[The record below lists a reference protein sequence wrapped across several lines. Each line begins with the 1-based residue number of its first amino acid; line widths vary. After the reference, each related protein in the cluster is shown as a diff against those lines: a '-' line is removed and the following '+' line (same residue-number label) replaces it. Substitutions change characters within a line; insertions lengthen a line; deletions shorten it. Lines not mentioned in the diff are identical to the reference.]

1 MNGSARKNSNRDHLH
16 DVEVIGRVWCML
28 TLISTYLSGMAE
40 FRSNPQSQG
49 KGESEV
55 SHHARINCG

>member
-1 MNGSARKNSNRDHLH
+1 MH
-16 DVEVIGRVWCML
+16 DVEGDRERVVYDYVD
-28 TLISTYLSGMAE
+28 INLSAGMASLAE
-40 FRSNPQSQG
+40 FRSNPQLQG